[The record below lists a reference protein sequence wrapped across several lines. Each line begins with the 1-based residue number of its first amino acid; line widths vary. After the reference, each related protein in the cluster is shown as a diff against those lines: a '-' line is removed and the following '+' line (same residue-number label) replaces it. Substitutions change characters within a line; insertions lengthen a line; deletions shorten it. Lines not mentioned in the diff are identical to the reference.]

1 MNSFRPP
8 RSGLAGWLAFGV
20 LAALG
25 LVLEARADRTELDL
39 SGSWQFQKV
48 SQLSFPP
55 SNNWQTLTVP
65 GYLSG
70 WQYEHAWFRCKFT
83 LPSSM
88 GGTQFK
94 LHFGG
99 VKYNA
104 QVWLNGASV
113 GSYLNGYNPFELDIT
128 AAALINQTNELIVG
142 VTDWTATFAA
152 PVDFSTLGPYE
163 NPRDHA
169 KNTFLAPIGGRYE
182 LYGIWQPVKVVSLS
196 PVSIADAFVMP
207 SVRTQQLTV
216 RLTLR
221 NDSTLAQ
228 TVNITN
234 RVLDGASTALA
245 LPDRQVTVP
254 PLTNVQLDI
263 TAPWPSP
270 HLWSPPD
277 PYLYY
282 LETTVASGLG
292 QDQLRTRFGFRE
304 FWAAGAT
311 FYLNGTPIH
320 LPATAT
326 WPPSDLED
334 TNQIRKVLTD
344 VKAGNNVAIRFHT
357 QPWDEPW
364 YTIADEVGLLVVE
377 ECAVWCD
384 SYSYRLSDA
393 TFWTNYSQ
401 HLSAAVQ
408 RDRNHPAIVLWSLEN
423 ELLHCGGEKAYSATD
438 VQLAAMGRL
447 VKSLDPTRPITYE
460 ADLDPG
466 GVADALGL
474 HYPHEYP
481 DFQVWPNAAY
491 WMDQTIARD
500 WVPGGQWKW
509 DRSKPLYI
517 GEFLWVPGTSAADFT
532 ILFGDDAY
540 SDPAYYRIQAK
551 GLTWRM
557 QIEAYRAY
565 GVNGICPWTMFEDPS
580 VVSGQFDLH
589 PESNYLYQV
598 QEAAYHP
605 NAVVVQEYN
614 TRFFTGDNVRRTV
627 HVYNDRLTPG
637 SFTLRWCAGAAP
649 WQSQSFDLPPAG
661 QWTNAISF
669 QAPAASGPFPLQLEL
684 RNPTN
689 VVFTNTISCSALPR
703 TALALPPG
711 LKVGLYDPA
720 GATVGLFQR
729 FGLPYTA
736 VTNLHTAAYN
746 QFSLLIVG
754 HHALTNEPIPEIGAS
769 TIAAQWQAFGLRGG
783 WVLVLEQTNY
793 PPWMT
798 AGLGLGNFDAS
809 FAFPSPDHPVTSDLT
824 SADLRWWADDHRLV
838 TQALAMPAS
847 GNFRVLA
854 SVGSRSGLEY
864 AAALEVPLDAGG
876 LLCSQWLLTE
886 RFDLEPLAGVLLQR
900 LLDYCASAAGHVR
913 PRPAALLAE
922 TASPAATRLA
932 QLGLLAENFSG
943 RLTNCDP
950 ALYPVLVVAGTNAAW
965 QEARQQLS
973 SLTSY
978 VERGGKLLLHHPD
991 SAFLAAA
998 QPVLFPDLD
1007 SVDGNLGL
1015 VLRRDTTNAAVRLAN
1030 HDLYWIDQAGDWN
1043 KPELLSTNIAHRFFR
1058 KRFSLT
1064 NYSTIQVASMP
1075 IHTSGGAS
1083 SGGWLLWANGY
1094 VAQNISVAQAGTY
1107 LFNVSASGTPALGG
1121 WPQMSLKID
1130 GRAQDTVTVPTN
1142 QLAFYSLSVNLTA
1155 GTHQLAISYDND
1167 AYAPPEDRNLFLAQ
1181 VQWGREDDN
1190 SPASL
1195 LTQPGAVAQV
1205 RRGNGLILLD
1215 EITWDTESQN
1225 GTKAGRYACELL
1237 TGLGAA
1243 MRRSPSLGI
1252 QAAAMSNVNVNAYSV
1267 SGGIAWLG
1275 SNGRIETPVR
1285 FTTSGTYTFQVVA
1298 GGTAAEGVFPQVGLV
1313 VDGVN
1318 RTNFFLTSTAMTPYT
1333 ITLSVT
1339 AGTHNIGL
1347 AFLNDYYA
1355 PPEDRN
1361 AAFGLLTI
1369 TPPDSPRITSLTT
1382 DSLLHLATLQ
1392 WEGAAG
1398 KPCEVQLTSNIIS
1411 GFEAVATVTN
1421 NSSVASWQDTG
1432 GAWGAPPLSP
1442 ASSQRYY
1449 RIRQGP

>member
-1 MNSFRPP
+1 
-8 RSGLAGWLAFGV
+8 
-20 LAALG
+20 
-25 LVLEARADRTELDL
+25 
-39 SGSWQFQKV
+39 
-48 SQLSFPP
+48 
-55 SNNWQTLTVP
+55 
-65 GYLSG
+65 
-70 WQYEHAWFRCKFT
+70 
-83 LPSSM
+83 
-88 GGTQFK
+88 
-94 LHFGG
+94 
-99 VKYNA
+99 
-104 QVWLNGASV
+104 
-113 GSYLNGYNPFELDIT
+113 
-128 AAALINQTNELIVG
+128 
-142 VTDWTATFAA
+142 
-152 PVDFSTLGPYE
+152 
-163 NPRDHA
+163 
-169 KNTFLAPIGGRYE
+169 
-182 LYGIWQPVKVVSLS
+182 
-196 PVSIADAFVMP
+196 
-207 SVRTQQLTV
+207 
-216 RLTLR
+216 
-221 NDSTLAQ
+221 LAQ

-649 WQSQSFDLPPAG
+649 WQSQSFADLSRCSS
-661 QWTNAISF
+661 NCAIRPMS
-669 QAPAASGPFPLQLEL
+669 S
-684 RNPTN
+684 
-689 VVFTNTISCSALPR
+689 S
-703 TALALPPG
+703 
-711 LKVGLYDPA
+711 
-720 GATVGLFQR
+720 
-729 FGLPYTA
+729 
-736 VTNLHTAAYN
+736 
-746 QFSLLIVG
+746 
-754 HHALTNEPIPEIGAS
+754 PIPFLAPPCL
-769 TIAAQWQAFGLRGG
+769 A
-783 WVLVLEQTNY
+783 
-793 PPWMT
+793 PPW
-798 AGLGLGNFDAS
+798 
-809 FAFPSPDHPVTSDLT
+809 P
-824 SADLRWWADDHRLV
+824 
-838 TQALAMPAS
+838 
-847 GNFRVLA
+847 
-854 SVGSRSGLEY
+854 
-864 AAALEVPLDAGG
+864 
-876 LLCSQWLLTE
+876 C
-886 RFDLEPLAGVLLQR
+886 
-900 LLDYCASAAGHVR
+900 
-913 PRPAALLAE
+913 RPA
-922 TASPAATRLA
+922 
-932 QLGLLAENFSG
+932 
-943 RLTNCDP
+943 
-950 ALYPVLVVAGTNAAW
+950 
-965 QEARQQLS
+965 
-973 SLTSY
+973 
-978 VERGGKLLLHHPD
+978 
-991 SAFLAAA
+991 
-998 QPVLFPDLD
+998 
-1007 SVDGNLGL
+1007 
-1015 VLRRDTTNAAVRLAN
+1015 
-1030 HDLYWIDQAGDWN
+1030 
-1043 KPELLSTNIAHRFFR
+1043 
-1058 KRFSLT
+1058 
-1064 NYSTIQVASMP
+1064 
-1075 IHTSGGAS
+1075 
-1083 SGGWLLWANGY
+1083 
-1094 VAQNISVAQAGTY
+1094 
-1107 LFNVSASGTPALGG
+1107 
-1121 WPQMSLKID
+1121 
-1130 GRAQDTVTVPTN
+1130 
-1142 QLAFYSLSVNLTA
+1142 
-1155 GTHQLAISYDND
+1155 
-1167 AYAPPEDRNLFLAQ
+1167 
-1181 VQWGREDDN
+1181 
-1190 SPASL
+1190 
-1195 LTQPGAVAQV
+1195 
-1205 RRGNGLILLD
+1205 
-1215 EITWDTESQN
+1215 
-1225 GTKAGRYACELL
+1225 
-1237 TGLGAA
+1237 
-1243 MRRSPSLGI
+1243 
-1252 QAAAMSNVNVNAYSV
+1252 
-1267 SGGIAWLG
+1267 
-1275 SNGRIETPVR
+1275 
-1285 FTTSGTYTFQVVA
+1285 
-1298 GGTAAEGVFPQVGLV
+1298 
-1313 VDGVN
+1313 
-1318 RTNFFLTSTAMTPYT
+1318 
-1333 ITLSVT
+1333 
-1339 AGTHNIGL
+1339 
-1347 AFLNDYYA
+1347 
-1355 PPEDRN
+1355 
-1361 AAFGLLTI
+1361 
-1369 TPPDSPRITSLTT
+1369 
-1382 DSLLHLATLQ
+1382 
-1392 WEGAAG
+1392 
-1398 KPCEVQLTSNIIS
+1398 
-1411 GFEAVATVTN
+1411 
-1421 NSSVASWQDTG
+1421 
-1432 GAWGAPPLSP
+1432 
-1442 ASSQRYY
+1442 
-1449 RIRQGP
+1449 

>member
-1 MNSFRPP
+1 MNSLRPP
-8 RSGLAGWLAFGV
+8 RSGRNWLLAIGV
-20 LAALG
+20 VALSS
-25 LVLEARADRTELDL
+25 LVLQAQAGRSELDL
-39 SGSWQFQKV
+39 SGTWQFQKV
-48 SQLSFPP
+48 GQLSFPP
-55 SNNWQTLTVP
+55 SNNWQTVTVP

-70 WQYEHAWFRCKFT
+70 WQYEHAWFRCRFT
-83 LPSSM
+83 LPASM
-88 GGTQFK
+88 AGTQLK
-94 LHFGG
+94 LRFGG
-99 VKYNA
+99 VKYDA
-104 QVWLNGASV
+104 QVWLNGAPV

-182 LYGIWQPVKVVSLS
+182 LYGIWQPVKVVSL
-196 PVSIADAFVMP
+196 PAVSVADAFVMP

-221 NDSTLAQ
+221 NDSASAQ
-228 TVNITN
+228 TVSITN
-234 RVLDGASTALA
+234 RVLDGTSTALA
-245 LPDRQVTVP
+245 LPDRQIMVP
-254 PLTNVQLDI
+254 PLTNTQIDI
-263 TAPWPSP
+263 TSPWPSP

-277 PYLYY
+277 PYLYF
-282 LETTVASGLG
+282 LETTVASALG

-304 FWAAGAT
+304 FWAAGAG

-320 LPATAT
+320 LLATAT

-364 YTIADEVGLLVVE
+364 YDIADEVGLLVVE

-423 ELLHCGGEKAYSATD
+423 ELLHCGGEQAYPATD

-466 GVADALGL
+466 GAADALGL

-481 DFQVWPNAAY
+481 DYQVWPNAAW
-491 WMDQTIARD
+491 WMDQAIARS

-532 ILFGDDAY
+532 ILYGDDAY
-540 SDPAYYRIQAK
+540 FDPAYYRIQAK

-614 TRFFTGDNVRRTV
+614 TRFFTGDTVQRTV

-637 SFTLRWCAGAAP
+637 SFTLRWCAGAGD
-649 WQSQSFDLPPAG
+649 WQSRAFDLPPAG
-661 QWTNAISF
+661 QWSNTVSF
-669 QAPAASGPFPLQLEL
+669 QAPAASGPFALQLEL
-684 RNPTN
+684 RDATN
-689 VVFTNTISCSALPR
+689 VVFTNTISCSAWPR
-703 TALALPPG
+703 TTLALPPG
-711 LKVGLYDPA
+711 LKVGLYDPD
-720 GATVGLFQR
+720 GATASLFQR
-729 FGLPYTA
+729 FGLSYTT
-736 VTNLHTAAYN
+736 VTNLHSAAYD

-754 HHALTNEPIPEIGAS
+754 HHALTNEAVPEIGAA
-769 TIAAQWQAFGLRGG
+769 TIAAQWQAFALRGG
-783 WVLVLEQTNY
+783 WLLLLEQTNY

-798 AGLGLGNFDAS
+798 AGLSLQGFDAS
-809 FAFPSPDHPVTSDLT
+809 FAFPSPEHPVTRDL
-824 SADLRWWADDHRLV
+824 AAEDLRWWADDHRLV
-838 TQALAMPAS
+838 TQALRMPPS

-854 SVGSRSGLEY
+854 GVGSRSGLEY

-886 RFDLEPLAGVLLQR
+886 RFDLEPLAGLLLQR
-900 LLDYCASAAGHVR
+900 LLDYCASAAGHFR

-922 TASPAATRLA
+922 PGSPAAIRLA

-965 QEARQQLS
+965 QEARLQLP

-978 VERGGKLLLHHPD
+978 VERGGKLVLHHPD

-1015 VLRRDTTNAAVRLAN
+1015 VLRRDNTNAAARLAN

-1043 KPELLSTNIAHRFFR
+1043 KPELLSTNIAHRSYR

-1064 NYSTIQVASMP
+1064 NYNTIQVSSMP

-1083 SGGWLLWANGY
+1083 SGGWMLWANGY
-1094 VAQNISVAQAGTY
+1094 VAQDITVAQAGTY
-1107 LFNVSASGTPALGG
+1107 LFNVSASGTPVLGG

-1142 QLAFYSLSVNLTA
+1142 QLAFYALSANLTA
-1155 GTHQLAISYDND
+1155 GTHQLAVSFDND

-1181 VQWGREDDN
+1181 ILWGRDDDN

-1205 RRGNGLILLD
+1205 RRGKGLVLLD
-1215 EITWDTESQN
+1215 EISWDTEITECHQSRAFRLRIAHRPGGCHAAFARPRHPGRHHEQCQRSRLQCLRRS
-1225 GTKAGRYACELL
+1225 GLAQQQRPDRDSRALHHLGQLHVASSGRRHRGAGR
-1237 TGLGAA
+1237 
-1243 MRRSPSLGI
+1243 
-1252 QAAAMSNVNVNAYSV
+1252 
-1267 SGGIAWLG
+1267 
-1275 SNGRIETPVR
+1275 
-1285 FTTSGTYTFQVVA
+1285 VA
-1298 GGTAAEGVFPQVGLV
+1298 PGWH
-1313 VDGVN
+1313 
-1318 RTNFFLTSTAMTPYT
+1318 R
-1333 ITLSVT
+1333 
-1339 AGTHNIGL
+1339 
-1347 AFLNDYYA
+1347 
-1355 PPEDRN
+1355 
-1361 AAFGLLTI
+1361 
-1369 TPPDSPRITSLTT
+1369 
-1382 DSLLHLATLQ
+1382 
-1392 WEGAAG
+1392 
-1398 KPCEVQLTSNIIS
+1398 C
-1411 GFEAVATVTN
+1411 
-1421 NSSVASWQDTG
+1421 
-1432 GAWGAPPLSP
+1432 
-1442 ASSQRYY
+1442 
-1449 RIRQGP
+1449 